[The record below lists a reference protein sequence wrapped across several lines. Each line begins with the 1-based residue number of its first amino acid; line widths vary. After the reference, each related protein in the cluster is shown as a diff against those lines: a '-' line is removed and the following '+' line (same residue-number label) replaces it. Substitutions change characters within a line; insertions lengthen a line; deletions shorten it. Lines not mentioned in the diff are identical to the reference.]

1 MSGPTVPAPT
11 RTQPGN
17 LKRWVNGRVA
27 SLLLI
32 LVLAIGLTALMNPRF
47 LSGTGFSDLLLGS
60 AILGI
65 LAIGLTPVVISRHID
80 LSIASVTGLSAYV
93 TCSIIVPNEW
103 GMIPAFLI
111 GAGIGLLVGTINGLL
126 VAGLNVPSLVVTLG
140 MLSVVRGILYFYSD
154 AGRYTADVIPQS
166 LISLGIDTVFGIPI
180 IFWITLAF
188 AAFAAWWMRYTP
200 VGRDLYAI
208 GSNPPAAEL
217 VGVNVFQRTLI
228 AFMWS
233 GMMAGIA
240 GILYIAQFSYV
251 DSSAFINQEL
261 AVVTAV
267 VVGGVNIFGGS
278 GTIIGA
284 LLGALLIRVIAGG
297 LVAIG
302 VNPFWQQA
310 VNGVL
315 LITAIG
321 LDRLLAIRGQSKV
334 QRLREDRI
342 EEQSWRE

>member
-11 RTQPGN
+11 VTTASRARK
-17 LKRWVNGRVA
+17 LVNGRVA
-27 SLLLI
+27 SLFLI
-32 LVLAIGLTALMNPRF
+32 LALAIGLTAAINPRF
-47 LSGTGFSDLLLGS
+47 LGGSGFTDLLIGS
-60 AILGI
+60 AVLGI
-65 LAIGLTPVVISRHID
+65 LAIGLAPVVIARHID

-93 TCSIIVPNEW
+93 TLSIIVPNGW
-103 GMIPAFLI
+103 GMWQAFVI
-111 GAGIGLLVGTINGLL
+111 GAVIGLIVGTVNGLL

-154 AGRYTADVIPQS
+154 AGRFTADVIPRS
-166 LISLGIDTVFGIPI
+166 LTNLGIDTIFKVPI
-180 IFWITLAF
+180 IFWITIGF
-188 AAFAAWWMRYTP
+188 AAFGAWWMRYTP

-208 GSNPPAAEL
+208 GSNPPAAQL
-217 VGVNVFQRTLI
+217 VGINVFQRTLL

-233 GMMAGIA
+233 GLMAGIA
-240 GILYIAQFSYV
+240 GILYIGQFAFV
-251 DSSAFINQEL
+251 DASAFINQEL

-284 LLGALLIRVIAGG
+284 LLGALLVRVIAGG
-297 LVAIG
+297 LVAAG

-315 LITAIG
+315 LISAIG
-321 LDRLLAIRGQSKV
+321 LDRLLAMRSEAKI
-334 QRLREDRI
+334 QRVREDRI